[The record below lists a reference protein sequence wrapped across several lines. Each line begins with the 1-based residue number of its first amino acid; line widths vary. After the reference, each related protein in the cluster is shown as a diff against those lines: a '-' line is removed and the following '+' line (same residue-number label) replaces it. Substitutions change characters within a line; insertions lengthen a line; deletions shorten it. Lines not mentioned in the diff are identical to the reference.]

1 MINKSSGREIK
12 AINIVHVFGNPA
24 NMERLIDIAREY
36 GLKVIEDATEALGS
50 YYTEGRYAGRYCGT
64 IGDIGVYSFNANKII
79 TTGGGGMI
87 VARES
92 ELLEEAKFLSTQAK
106 SDRLY
111 YRHDQVGYNYR
122 MTNILAATA
131 RWPSGSSIHAS

>member
-50 YYTEGRYAGRYCGT
+50 YYSKGRYAGRYVWRRPAGL
-64 IGDIGVYSFNANKII
+64 V
-79 TTGGGGMI
+79 
-87 VARES
+87 
-92 ELLEEAKFLSTQAK
+92 LSRPCVIK
-106 SDRLY
+106 
-111 YRHDQVGYNYR
+111 
-122 MTNILAATA
+122 
-131 RWPSGSSIHAS
+131 